1 MRREVRHSDFLSF
14 LLNQKESHGLYDVF
28 LKSLLFS
35 VTKRNRSISSLSA
48 IDIDLLDL
56 ANIEVRRE
64 WENIDIL
71 LLSEKEQFVCAIE
84 NKIDST
90 EHSNQLAR
98 NEALIESNFSNYKK
112 LFVYLTIEGDS
123 PEKDLNWL
131 PCSYQDIYEVAK
143 SILEETAG
151 NIGEDIYTLL
161 KHYAEMIKRHLMSDN
176 EIVELSKKLYQ
187 RHKKAL
193 DIIFEH
199 KPDILT
205 ETNKCIVEYLEKYS
219 NSGLVIDHCTKSY
232 VRFAVNH
239 WDKIN
244 GQKSGDGQWTK
255 SNRVVLFEV
264 INSLSEISLKLL
276 IGPGQKEFRE
286 ELFAAT
292 ANESTIFK
300 GRSKSL
306 YGKWTQ
312 IYKRKIVTKEQMDY
326 DLESVENLIKQEL
339 GDYFHYGEFENLCKF
354 IDSKYGIADNKE

>member
-1 MRREVRHSDFLSF
+1 
-14 LLNQKESHGLYDVF
+14 
-28 LKSLLFS
+28 
-35 VTKRNRSISSLSA
+35 
-48 IDIDLLDL
+48 
-56 ANIEVRRE
+56 
-64 WENIDIL
+64 
-71 LLSEKEQFVCAIE
+71 
-84 NKIDST
+84 
-90 EHSNQLAR
+90 
-98 NEALIESNFSNYKK
+98 LIESHFSNYKK
-112 LFVYLTIEGDS
+112 LYIYLTVEGDS

-131 PCSYQDIYEVAK
+131 PYSYQDIYEVAK

-151 NIGEDIYTLL
+151 SIGEDIYMLL
-161 KHYAEMIKRHLMSDN
+161 KHYTEMIQRHLMSDN

-205 ETNKCIVEYLEKYS
+205 ETNKFIVEYLEKYS

-232 VRFAVNH
+232 VRFAVKH
-239 WDKIN
+239 WDKID

-264 INSLSEISLKLL
+264 INSLSEITLKLL

-286 ELFAAT
+286 ELFTAT
-292 ANESTIFK
+292 ASESKIFK

-326 DLESVENLIKQEL
+326 DLESIENLIKQEL

-354 IDSKYGIADNKE
+354 IDSKYGLEDNKE